1 MGRTIG
7 STWSAAAVTSS
18 RTDPER
24 GMTMLR
30 NVDWTRSPEGPRSVL
45 TVLLALSGLVYFG
58 VVTLTSVLAPYRFA
72 IPYAVPIFDTPFV
85 LAAIGVGYLC
95 WERHRVRQDVRSASL
110 GGALWLA
117 GLLGVARSEEHTSEL
132 QSRSDLVCRL
142 LLEKKKNQ
150 VQVCPAYTA
159 RTRP

>member
-45 TVLLALSGLVYFG
+45 TVLLALSGLVYFRL
-58 VVTLTSVLAPYRFA
+58 VTLTSLLPHYRFA
-72 IPYAVPIFDTPFV
+72 IPCAVPILYTPFI
-85 LAAIGVGYLC
+85 LAVIV
-95 WERHRVRQDVRSASL
+95 
-110 GGALWLA
+110 
-117 GLLGVARSEEHTSEL
+117 
-132 QSRSDLVCRL
+132 
-142 LLEKKKNQ
+142 
-150 VQVCPAYTA
+150 PAYLSWQLHL
-159 RTRP
+159 

>member
-7 STWSAAAVTSS
+7 LTWSAAAVTSS

-24 GMTMLR
+24 GMRMLR

-72 IPYAVPIFDTPFV
+72 ISYAVFC
-85 LAAIGVGYLC
+85 L
-95 WERHRVRQDVRSASL
+95 
-110 GGALWLA
+110 
-117 GLLGVARSEEHTSEL
+117 
-132 QSRSDLVCRL
+132 
-142 LLEKKKNQ
+142 KKKKKQ
-150 VQVCPAYTA
+150 ITLPRRHQPTSRHDDTC
-159 RTRP
+159 RGHH

>member
-18 RTDPER
+18 LTDPER

-30 NVDWTRSPEGPRSVL
+30 NVDWTRGPEGPRSVL

-72 IPYAVPIFDTPFV
+72 ISYAVLILEKQIFLSV
-85 LAAIGVGYLC
+85 IGVGYICLA
-95 WERHRVRQDVRSASL
+95 RLRVRHDLRSAS
-110 GGALWLA
+110 
-117 GLLGVARSEEHTSEL
+117 
-132 QSRSDLVCRL
+132 
-142 LLEKKKNQ
+142 
-150 VQVCPAYTA
+150 P
-159 RTRP
+159 